1 MSDLDTLYDRNEVF
15 ARTFD
20 QGDLPILPRRPTI
33 VLTCVD
39 SRVDPA
45 HFLGL
50 ELGDTLV
57 LRNLG
62 GRVTDDV
69 EQSVALLLGMTRLVA
84 GASAPAFSV
93 AIVHHTDCGLERI
106 AAPGPRQALGQSTG
120 LEPGLL
126 EALAISDHET
136 SLMDDI
142 ERLRASDLVPPE
154 LLVSAHLYDVR
165 SGRVRQVV
173 PPAPL
178 NKE

>member
-1 MSDLDTLYDRNEVF
+1 MSDLDTLYDRNEEF
-15 ARTFD
+15 SRTFD

-57 LRNLG
+57 MRNSG

-69 EQSVALLLGMTRLVA
+69 EQGVALLAGMTRLVA
-84 GASAPAFSV
+84 GDRASASV
-93 AIVHHTDCGLERI
+93 R
-106 AAPGPRQALGQSTG
+106 PR
-120 LEPGLL
+120 P
-126 EALAISDHET
+126 
-136 SLMDDI
+136 
-142 ERLRASDLVPPE
+142 PPE
-154 LLVSAHLYDVR
+154 LVVSAHLYDVR
-165 SGRVRQVV
+165 SGRVSLVV

-178 NKE
+178 KIRKPLTEGG